1 MPCIKLPD
9 KKERYAYASL
19 ETNPVAFD
27 GPCHRACSSKPVEQ
41 AATEVP
47 APPPAEVAASSEPSQ
62 PIEPPP
68 VPVAKPSTVKKSA
81 ANTAP
86 ATPVREAPVAA
97 TVKENVAPAPAP
109 KKPEPVVIPA
119 GTELNAVLTDP
130 LNSGKNKAGDEFSAN
145 LAAPIYVNGATI
157 LERGAKLQG
166 TVVAADGAGRVSGK
180 ATMTIAL
187 TGVMHK
193 GKIVP
198 ITTKDVAAEAES
210 STGRDA
216 TMIGG
221 GAGIGAIIGA
231 IAGGKKGAAVGA
243 AVGGASGTGAVL
255 ATKGKEVDFPAE
267 FKLTSRWIKNF
278 RSCRKKPKNRG
289 QVPFYFTNRE
299 YWKRVV

>member
-1 MPCIKLPD
+1 MQVWKLTPLLSMVL
-9 KKERYAYASL
+9 AI
-19 ETNPVAFD
+19 
-27 GPCHRACSSKPVEQ
+27 GACSSKPVEE

-68 VPVAKPSTVKKSA
+68 APVPVAKPSNLKASSPSSKSA

-97 TVKENVAPAPAP
+97 TDKENVASPAPAPAP

-119 GTELNAVLTDP
+119 GTEFHVVLSDA
-130 LNSGKNKAGDEFSAN
+130 LNSGKNKADDEFTAN
-145 LAAPIYVNGATI
+145 LAAPVYVNGATI

-166 TVVAADGAGRVSGK
+166 KVLAAEGSGRVSGK

-187 TGVMHK
+187 TGVMHG
-193 GKIVP
+193 GKMMP
-198 ITTKDVAAEAES
+198 IATKDLTAEAES
-210 STGRDA
+210 SKGRDA
-216 TMIGG
+216 GLIGG
-221 GAGIGAIIGA
+221 GAGVGAIIGA

-243 AVGGASGTGAVL
+243 AVGGGGGTAAVL

-267 FKLTSRWIKNF
+267 SKLT
-278 RSCRKKPKNRG
+278 
-289 QVPFYFTNRE
+289 FTLDKE
-299 YWKRVV
+299 LSVLP